1 MTGQERFVEER
12 GPVRHVEDDDGTV
25 SLVAD
30 VGAGH
35 EASVDVVGETAIV
48 VADGEQ
54 YEFEVPADGG
64 AQAFMHN
71 GILTIEVEK

>member
-1 MTGQERFVEER
+1 MTEKERFVEER
-12 GPVRHVEDDDGTV
+12 GPVRQVKYDDGTV

-30 VGAGH
+30 VGVGH
-35 EASVDVVGETAIV
+35 EASVDIVGETAIV

-54 YEFEVPADGG
+54 YEFEVPVDGG

-71 GILTIEVEK
+71 GVLTIEVEE